1 MVSLLLEVLVG
12 GCQGGMPQ
20 DEVSN
25 FMKLI
30 CTLQHTLQVV
40 LIPASRKPLRFH
52 MAWSKASTNTGTGYF
67 ALLTAGVVGT
77 MTKLQKAHVAASC

>member
-20 DEVSN
+20 DEVPN
-25 FMKLI
+25 LMKLI

-40 LIPASRKPLRFH
+40 LIPVSRDITPCLHGLGRTAPKL
-52 MAWSKASTNTGTGYF
+52 
-67 ALLTAGVVGT
+67 AL
-77 MTKLQKAHVAASC
+77 AAVLC